1 MLRLLAKITVVAL
14 VCAPCAARA
23 QAAQPP
29 VPVPAKAL
37 DALNASK
44 PKAKSPLV
52 QQILGARAPASR
64 SSVNRGPTL
73 GKKQLVRATVRDL
86 PKAR

>member
-1 MLRLLAKITVVAL
+1 MLRLLATITVVAL

-37 DALNASK
+37 ESLNASK
-44 PKAKSPLV
+44 PKAKTPLV
-52 QQILGARAPASR
+52 DQILGTRTPASR
-64 SSVNRGPTL
+64 SSVNRGPRV